1 MWQLSA
7 YREGTTE
14 KGKPVKT
21 HPYADT
27 RPIPL
32 QDPDARAA
40 VDRLHGLYYGANPYT
55 VHAMREAITELA
67 AHYGLQVV
75 DTTPIS
81 DLIPNTPEGGD
92 AA

>member
-1 MWQLSA
+1 M
-7 YREGTTE
+7 
-14 KGKPVKT
+14 KT

-27 RPIPL
+27 HPIPL
-32 QDPDARAA
+32 QDPDARTAI
-40 VDRLHGLYYGANPYT
+40 DRLHDLYYGANPYT
-55 VHAMREAITELA
+55 AQAMREAITELA

-81 DLIPNTPEGGD
+81 DLIPNTRQGGD

>member
-1 MWQLSA
+1 M
-7 YREGTTE
+7 
-14 KGKPVKT
+14 KT

-27 RPIPL
+27 HPIPL

-92 AA
+92 VA